1 MMGHALIIFLKIQIA
16 EAVWFLGLAPLF
28 RLSDSFSPPALQVLV
43 HRAVP
48 GSGAL
53 SPAAKPPRQP
63 GTAMC
68 ELIVLNKRPDQKY
81 QEDHYSDPQYP
92 EKYLDHIDKYHCR
105 TAGGR
110 IFFPGSCRLRSV
122 VVVAECV
129 SSVVPVSS
137 ADSVVSVVFSRKR
150 LLPFSAAVK
159 SRDAVPSTTSL

>member
-1 MMGHALIIFLKIQIA
+1 MGHALIIFLKIQIA

-68 ELIVLNKRPDQKY
+68 ELVVLNKRPDQKY

-92 EKYLDHIDKYHCR
+92 EKYLDHIDKYYCR

-110 IFFPGSCRLRSV
+110 IFFPGSCRLRSPGAV
-122 VVVAECV
+122 RLLRRCGL
-129 SSVVPVSS
+129 VP
-137 ADSVVSVVFSRKR
+137 K
-150 LLPFSAAVK
+150 LLPFSEAVK
-159 SRDAVPSTTSL
+159 SMDAVPSTTSL

>member
-1 MMGHALIIFLKIQIA
+1 MPRCDGTCLNFLKIQIA
-16 EAVWFLGLAPLF
+16 EAVWFLGLTPLF

-68 ELIVLNKRPDQKY
+68 ELIVLNKRPEQKY

-92 EKYLDHIDKYHCR
+92 EKYLDHIDKYHCW

-110 IFFPGSCRLRSV
+110 IFFP
-122 VVVAECV
+122 
-129 SSVVPVSS
+129 
-137 ADSVVSVVFSRKR
+137 
-150 LLPFSAAVK
+150 
-159 SRDAVPSTTSL
+159 

>member
-1 MMGHALIIFLKIQIA
+1 MGHALIIFLKIQIA

-110 IFFPGSCRLRSV
+110 IFFPGSCRLRSPGAV
-122 VVVAECV
+122 
-129 SSVVPVSS
+129 
-137 ADSVVSVVFSRKR
+137 R
-150 LLPFSAAVK
+150 LLRRSGSFCPIRCSCGLVPKHTPFSEAVK
-159 SRDAVPSTTSL
+159 SMDAVPSTTSL

>member
-1 MMGHALIIFLKIQIA
+1 MPRCDMGHALIIFLKIQIA

-110 IFFPGSCRLRSV
+110 IFFPGSCRLRSPGAV
-122 VVVAECV
+122 
-129 SSVVPVSS
+129 
-137 ADSVVSVVFSRKR
+137 R
-150 LLPFSAAVK
+150 LLRRCCSFCPIRCSCGLVPKHTASFFR
-159 SRDAVPSTTSL
+159 SREIYGLSLIHI

>member
-1 MMGHALIIFLKIQIA
+1 MPRCDMGHALIIFLKIQIA

-68 ELIVLNKRPDQKY
+68 ELVVLNKRPDQKY

-110 IFFPGSCRLRSV
+110 IFFPGSCRLRSPGAV
-122 VVVAECV
+122 
-129 SSVVPVSS
+129 
-137 ADSVVSVVFSRKR
+137 R
-150 LLPFSAAVK
+150 LLRRCGLVPKHTASFSEAVK
-159 SRDAVPSTTSL
+159 SMDAVPSTTSL

>member
-1 MMGHALIIFLKIQIA
+1 MGHALIIFLKIQIA

-68 ELIVLNKRPDQKY
+68 ELVVLNKRPDQKY

-110 IFFPGSCRLRSV
+110 IFFPGSCRLSGSCVASV
-122 VVVAECV
+122 A
-129 SSVVPVSS
+129 SAPSVVPVVSS
-137 ADSVVSVVFSRKR
+137 PNT
-150 LLPFSAAVK
+150 LLPFSEAVK
-159 SRDAVPSTTSL
+159 SMDAVPSTTSL

>member
-1 MMGHALIIFLKIQIA
+1 MGHALIIFLKIQIA

-63 GTAMC
+63 CTAMC

-92 EKYLDHIDKYHCR
+92 EKTLITLINI
-105 TAGGR
+105 TAGPPEAVSSSPEAAGCVA
-110 IFFPGSCRLRSV
+110 PVLSGSC
-122 VVVAECV
+122 VAAV
-129 SSVVPVSS
+129 ASAPSVVPVVSS
-137 ADSVVSVVFSRKR
+137 PNT
-150 LLPFSAAVK
+150 LLPFPK
-159 SRDAVPSTTSL
+159 P

>member
-1 MMGHALIIFLKIQIA
+1 MGHALIIFLKIQIA

-68 ELIVLNKRPDQKY
+68 ELVVLNKRPDQKY

-92 EKYLDHIDKYHCR
+92 ENTLITLINI
-105 TAGGR
+105 TAGPPEAVSSSPEAAGCVA
-110 IFFPGSCRLRSV
+110 PVLSGSCVASV
-122 VVVAECV
+122 A
-129 SSVVPVSS
+129 SAPSVVPVVSS
-137 ADSVVSVVFSRKR
+137 PNT
-150 LLPFSAAVK
+150 LLPFPK
-159 SRDAVPSTTSL
+159 P